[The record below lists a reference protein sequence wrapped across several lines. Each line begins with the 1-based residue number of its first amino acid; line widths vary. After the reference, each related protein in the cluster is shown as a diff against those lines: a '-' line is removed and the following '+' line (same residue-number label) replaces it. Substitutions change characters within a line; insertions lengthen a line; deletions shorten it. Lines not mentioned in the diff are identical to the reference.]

1 MSWPSSNDSTNRVI
15 QCHVIQPMQ
24 PTILDFSEIVASVST
39 QNEFTKWKFSVQ
51 RSLLFWIYDLL
62 RMLPLHLYLV
72 GKNSASDWL
81 FHNNCNIFR
90 MFSQNKL
97 KSCILPNFG
106 VLNLMVTREEYEQKL
121 CFLIFMQDLPI
132 PKTERN
138 SQLLIQFYECG
149 IVSEVPYSIFFK
161 HIALGPFRW
170 KFNIIHLYL
179 WWYIQSSF

>member
-1 MSWPSSNDSTNRVI
+1 MDYNHWFHQSWPSSNDSTNRVI
-15 QCHVIQPMQ
+15 QCHIIQSMQ
-24 PTILDFSEIVASVST
+24 PTILDFSEIAASVST

-62 RMLPLHLYLV
+62 RMLPIHLYLV

-106 VLNLMVTREEYEQKL
+106 VLNLMVKREEYEQKL
-121 CFLIFMQDLPI
+121 CFLIFM
-132 PKTERN
+132 
-138 SQLLIQFYECG
+138 
-149 IVSEVPYSIFFK
+149 
-161 HIALGPFRW
+161 
-170 KFNIIHLYL
+170 
-179 WWYIQSSF
+179 